1 MIAVEALARSTLLS
15 HLPAEGLARLAATAG
30 RRSYR
35 RGEIVFHQGDPGDT
49 VHLIQ
54 TGRVKVVLDAES
66 GDEAV
71 VAILSPGDCFG
82 ELALIDGEP
91 RSATIEALESLETIC
106 ITRRDFMDFL
116 RTHPQAMERLLM
128 VLAGMI
134 RQLDEDL
141 ADLIFLDLE
150 GRLVKKL
157 LELAEEH
164 GREIDGAIEIELP
177 MTQEDLAAMIGAT
190 RASVNKLLGAY
201 EQRGA
206 IRRLG
211 RRIAI
216 RDRERLRR
224 RIT

>member
-1 MIAVEALARSTLLS
+1 MIAVEALARSSLLS

-35 RGEIVFHQGDPGDT
+35 RGEVVFHQGDPGDT

-106 ITRRDFMDFL
+106 ITRRDFMEFL
-116 RTHPQAMERLLM
+116 RSHPQAMERLLM

-164 GREIDGAIEIELP
+164 GREVDGAIEIELP

-206 IRRLG
+206 IRRQG

-216 RDRERLRR
+216 CDRERLRR

>member
-1 MIAVEALARSTLLS
+1 MIAVEALARSSLLS

-35 RGEIVFHQGDPGDT
+35 RGEVVFHQGDPGDT

-164 GREIDGAIEIELP
+164 GREVDGAIEIELP

-206 IRRLG
+206 IRRQG

-216 RDRERLRR
+216 CDRERLRR